1 MQKSQTE
8 RFVPAGPRLRARERH
23 ATRVERSAWNEVL
36 NQLRQ
41 ARHSPDVADFD
52 RRGRRYQPRFGRLPS
67 EGMA

>member
-8 RFVPAGPRLRARERH
+8 RFVPAGPRLRAQERH

-52 RRGRRYQPRFGRLPS
+52 RRGRRYQPRLGRLPS
-67 EGMA
+67 EEMA

>member
-8 RFVPAGPRLRARERH
+8 RFVPAGPRLRAREQH
-23 ATRVERSAWNEVL
+23 AIRVERRAWNEAL

-67 EGMA
+67 EGTA

>member
-1 MQKSQTE
+1 MQKSQTD

-23 ATRVERSAWNEVL
+23 AIRVERSAWNQVL
-36 NQLRQ
+36 NQIRQ

-67 EGMA
+67 EGRA

>member
-8 RFVPAGPRLRARERH
+8 RFVPAGPRLRAQERH

-36 NQLRQ
+36 NQVRQ

>member
-8 RFVPAGPRLRARERH
+8 RFVPAGPRLRAQERH

-41 ARHSPDVADFD
+41 TRHSPDVADFD